1 MSRTRHKYTQ
11 KEDEHLVE
19 YLAIQAIG
27 FQATRGNQLYKHLT
41 ENLQRWPWAEA
52 RTWQSWRDR
61 YVKNQE
67 AFNISIKR
75 YRKKVAMERKDAVV
89 DLGKRR
95 RDEDGGATSK
105 KPKLVDRDEVHGDK
119 EGMKDEVTSKP
130 LPPPTVA
137 SQPAAKQV
145 VTPRRVQGQDGA
157 GEQTTIPKEAS
168 KAKASTVKAP
178 VSLFTQVSDD
188 ESDSQGTPG
197 PDDRE
202 QTTTPKEA
210 LKAKASTSKAPVSL
224 FTQVSDEESDS
235 QGTPGPDDYRG
246 EIFDDPQEQ
255 INEEVVDALLDVE
268 SDHDLTDVSE
278 VEELLTPSH
287 SKIAVISTTESNIPP
302 SSQNGH
308 RLYPDISQLPSP
320 HLHYEKGPPPST
332 SSSSGDKPIP
342 NSEAKPNHPP
352 TVNKRLRKRR
362 TSPDSG
368 FFESPASSSRAP
380 SPQRVRQPPRL
391 IEGPFGGH
399 RLAGASK
406 GGGPSSDSDSDSDSG
421 HTETWPPVRG
431 KAKRRL
437 TAMEKGKMKAT
448 DVLMEEAAPLKV
460 DSTTVEH
467 VKQGLEGIP
476 SMLRPQQGVTNK
488 RVDLSSEPEDLKK
501 GKAAAVP
508 SPPPKDSQRMVIVL
522 PKEHPFDVPPP
533 YGQPPSRHAVSRHN
547 SVEKTTSS
555 LPPPPLK
562 GLHFPS
568 VPPNV
573 GSSRVRSSA
582 APSDNDDEIVSKL
595 LSEDDPF
602 IVPPTLGERPVPFLD
617 LRSIAKKPTQRRYTL
632 AAPPPPHIDLRKEA
646 FKRASRKSLP
656 GTSISAPVPTKDPMS
671 ELGKSLVRSWTKR
684 FGLPEESVKKVWQE
698 ELSIESTEKRLQRAR
713 REHEKSTTPTG
724 RAKPKFVPKMD
735 IDVLPDDADIDG
747 YEPPYSTRARRFAKL
762 SKQGRVKEAL
772 DRDRRR
778 ASENGVKHESPLKR
792 TSPMWGKAE
801 DELLRTV
808 NAQNAS
814 ELLELEKKVGYA
826 FMLEKVRDV
835 ALLNLV

>member
-19 YLAIQAIG
+19 YLATQAIG
-27 FQATRGNQLYKHLT
+27 FQDTRGNVLYKKLT
-41 ENLQRWPWAEA
+41 EDLQTWPWAES
-52 RTWQSWRDR
+52 RSWQAWRDR
-61 YVKNQE
+61 YVKNQDT
-67 AFNISIKR
+67 FNISIKR
-75 YRKKVAMERKDAVV
+75 YRKRAAMEKKDAVV
-89 DLGKRR
+89 NSGKRK
-95 RDEDGGATSK
+95 RDSDEGATPK
-105 KPKLVDRDEVHGDK
+105 RPKLVDRDEVHGD
-119 EGMKDEVTSKP
+119 EEETKDLVVSK
-130 LPPPTVA
+130 LLPTVA
-137 SQPAAKQV
+137 PQPAAKQV
-145 VTPRRVQGQDGA
+145 VTPRRVQGQDSA
-157 GEQTTIPKEAS
+157 GEQTIIPKQAV
-168 KAKASTVKAP
+168 KAKAP

-197 PDDRE
+197 PDDY
-202 QTTTPKEA
+202 
-210 LKAKASTSKAPVSL
+210 
-224 FTQVSDEESDS
+224 
-235 QGTPGPDDYRG
+235 GG
-246 EIFDDPQEQ
+246 EIFDDPQ
-255 INEEVVDALLDVE
+255 IDEEVMDAQIAVE
-268 SDHDLTDVSE
+268 SDHDPTDISE

-287 SKIAVISTTESNIPP
+287 SRIAVTSGTMESNIPP
-302 SSQNGH
+302 SLQNGH
-308 RLYPDISQLPSP
+308 RLYPDISQLPSAN
-320 HLHYEKGPPPST
+320 LHYKKGPPPST
-332 SSSSGDKPIP
+332 SSSSGDKPVP
-342 NSEAKPNHPP
+342 NPETKQDHPSTRPLSKP
-352 TVNKRLRKRR
+352 LRKRR
-362 TSPDSG
+362 RSPDSG

-406 GGGPSSDSDSDSDSG
+406 RGGPSSDSDSDSDSG
-421 HTETWPPVRG
+421 HAETWPPVRG
-431 KAKRRL
+431 KATRRL

-448 DVLMEEAAPLKV
+448 EDVLMEEVAPLKV
-460 DSTTVEH
+460 GSPTAEH
-467 VKQGLEGIP
+467 VEQVSEGIP
-476 SMLRPQQGVTNK
+476 SMSRPQQSVTQE
-488 RVDLSSEPEDLKK
+488 RVGLSSEPEDMMK

-508 SPPPKDSQRMVIVL
+508 SPPPKHSKRTAIVL

-533 YGQPPSRHAVSRHN
+533 YERPPSRYAVRKHN
-547 SVEKTTSS
+547 SLEKPPSS
-555 LPPPPLK
+555 LPPPPK

-573 GSSRVRSSA
+573 GSSRPRSSA
-582 APSDNDDEIVSKL
+582 APSDNDDEIVSNL

-602 IVPPTLGERPVPFLD
+602 IVPPTLGERSVPFLD
-617 LRSIAKKPTQRRYTL
+617 LCSIAKKPTQRRYTL

-656 GTSISAPVPTKDPMS
+656 GTSISAPVPTKDSMT

-698 ELSIESTEKRLQRAR
+698 ELSIENTEKRLQHVKH
-713 REHEKSTTPTG
+713 EHKKSLTPTG
-724 RAKPKFVPKMD
+724 RTKPKSVPKMD

-747 YEPPYSTRARRFAKL
+747 YEPPYSSRARRFAKL

-778 ASENGVKHESPLKR
+778 ASENGVRRESPLKR
-792 TSPMWGKAE
+792 MSPLWGKAE

-808 NAQNAS
+808 NAQSAS
-814 ELLELEKKVGYA
+814 SLLELEKKVGYT